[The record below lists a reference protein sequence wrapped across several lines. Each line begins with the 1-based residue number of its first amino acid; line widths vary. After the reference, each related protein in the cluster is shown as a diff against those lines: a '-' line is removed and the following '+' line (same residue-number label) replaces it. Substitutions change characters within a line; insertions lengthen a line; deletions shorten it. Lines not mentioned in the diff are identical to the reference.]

1 MPPQPLFAGSIMPET
16 KPVCR
21 VEHWGVV
28 DYCQAWQ
35 RQSRL
40 VAAVQAGQQ
49 PNTLLLLEH
58 NPVYTRG
65 RLSRPEHI
73 LLSPEQ
79 LAARGAAV
87 VDTDRGGQV
96 TWHGPGQLVA
106 WPVVNLRGWGGPLQ
120 YVRTLEQILM
130 RVLADFGIAAGV
142 EPGLTGVWVGD
153 AKVAAIG
160 VKISRGVAHHGFA
173 LNVDPDL
180 SWYDHIIP
188 CGLADRPVTSMAQV
202 LGGPGPAMAA
212 VRASVARHFRE
223 GMGFAPA
230 GAGNTSL
237 A

>member
-1 MPPQPLFAGSIMPET
+1 MPET

-28 DYCQAWQ
+28 DYCQAWE
-35 RQSRL
+35 RQARL

-73 LLSPEQ
+73 RLSPEQ

-120 YVRTLEQILM
+120 YVRTLEQIIL
-130 RVLADFGIAAGV
+130 RVLAGFGIAAGV

-153 AKVAAIG
+153 AKIAAIG
-160 VKISRGVAHHGFA
+160 VKISRGVAHHGLA

-180 SWYDHIIP
+180 SWYDPIIP
-188 CGLADRPVTSMAQV
+188 CGLADRTVTAMAQV

-212 VRASVARHFRE
+212 VRASVARRFRE

-230 GAGNTSL
+230 GACPPATSSG
-237 A
+237 